1 MGASG
6 SSPEN
11 LFDEIYLRIIYL
23 GQKSFHF
30 HNNDVMKMTVIV
42 DDARIRR
49 KRINVLAY
57 GANQIRYLL
66 RVIRSMYPRAKRLQH
81 YHVITSAEHSGGGV
95 SSAYDAAMASAPR
108 GKARARNPYPKQLS
122 ERQRT
127 ALAAGRARRGGGGG
141 KRRATSQL
149 NRRHVEEMDIS
160 DLPMD
165 LGF

>member
-49 KRINVLAY
+49 KRINMSSDSGSRAC
-57 GANQIRYLL
+57 AHLL
-66 RVIRSMYPRAKRLQH
+66 
-81 YHVITSAEHSGGGV
+81 
-95 SSAYDAAMASAPR
+95 
-108 GKARARNPYPKQLS
+108 
-122 ERQRT
+122 
-127 ALAAGRARRGGGGG
+127 
-141 KRRATSQL
+141 
-149 NRRHVEEMDIS
+149 
-160 DLPMD
+160 LP
-165 LGF
+165 L